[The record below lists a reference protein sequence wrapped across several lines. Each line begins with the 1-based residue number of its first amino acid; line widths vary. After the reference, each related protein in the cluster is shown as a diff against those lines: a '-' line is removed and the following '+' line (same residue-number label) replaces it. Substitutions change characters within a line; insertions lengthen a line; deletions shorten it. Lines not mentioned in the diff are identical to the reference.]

1 LHETAE
7 RGILFIGIPL
17 LSLHVEAFQVN
28 SQHHPVHPAQLQ
40 AKGPAMLPAKRRT
53 GNVKLVSGSDL
64 RGKASLEGWQAL
76 LLQAIDQCERR
87 LRSRELLSWW
97 AILAFGYR
105 RQLPRTRLALFISA
119 SMQSGKQKFSFGQ
132 ENEISG
138 LNA

>member
-97 AILAFGYR
+97 AIFGVR
-105 RQLPRTRLALFISA
+105 LPKTTSTNSPRALYISFDA
-119 SMQSGKQKFSFGQ
+119 EREAKV
-132 ENEISG
+132 
-138 LNA
+138 